1 MCLSFI
7 SSSLFRFRMCKREE
21 CGGERGGLVI
31 LHVNDRGGNEA
42 RRDKNELTCFNA
54 AAGVANSLFGV
65 KRTLVVLS

>member
-1 MCLSFI
+1 M
-7 SSSLFRFRMCKREE
+7 
-21 CGGERGGLVI
+21 GERGGVS
-31 LHVNDRGGNEA
+31 DTACKRSGGTEA